1 MRFDDLDTKLRKYE
15 TAYDFCIPPE
25 NYIVVRLDGRG
36 FTRLTKEIWQFEAPF
51 DVCFRDLMVETTA
64 HLLQCGFNIVYGYTQ
79 SDEISLLFHLN
90 DDSFNRKERKILS
103 ILAGEAS
110 AKFSVMHGQ
119 IATFDARVCILPNQH
134 LVDEYFRWRQE
145 DTHRNALNAHC
156 YWMLR
161 KSGHAVGEA
170 TAQVKGLNRQEKHDL
185 LFSQQ
190 INFNEL
196 PAWQKRGTGIYW
208 KDVEKTGLNPKTGE
222 PTQTTRRQLFTD
234 FDLPLNEFYSEFIH
248 QNFF

>member
-51 DVCFRDLMVETTA
+51 DVHFRDLMVETTA
-64 HLLQCGFNIVYGYTQ
+64 HLLQCGFNIIYGYTQ

-134 LVDEYFRWRQE
+134 LVD
-145 DTHRNALNAHC
+145 
-156 YWMLR
+156 
-161 KSGHAVGEA
+161 
-170 TAQVKGLNRQEKHDL
+170 VKGLNRQEKHDL